1 MEGEF
6 IAEPSGENYRTDYT
20 INSRKFNFVAR
31 QTCLLIICS
40 DKNTFATPIGSST
53 TVSSDETAHYQEAT
67 INGVTYKSKNSSFS
81 DSIAGHTRRKSF
93 KCN

>member
-6 IAEPSGENYRTDYT
+6 IAEPSGDNYRTDYT
-20 INSRKFNFVAR
+20 INSRKFNFVVR
-31 QTCLLIICS
+31 QTCLLIICT

-67 INGVTYKSKNSSFS
+67 INGSLTKVKNRSFS
-81 DSIAGHTRRKSF
+81 DSVAGHARRKSL
-93 KCN
+93 